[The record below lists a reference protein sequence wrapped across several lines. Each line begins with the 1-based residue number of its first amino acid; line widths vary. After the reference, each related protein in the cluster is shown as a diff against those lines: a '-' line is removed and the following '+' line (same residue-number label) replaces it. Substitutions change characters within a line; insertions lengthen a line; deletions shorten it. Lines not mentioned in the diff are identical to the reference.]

1 MTWLATELLAPE
13 CNDSELRLRFAGILP
28 QTTSFSLVQLDS
40 QLEETLKLSSV
51 SSPAMGRWRR
61 QTNSGAPSDE
71 NGGQSGASNGR
82 RRGRGKGKWHNH
94 PPFRKHEL
102 EHIRSYLHEY
112 RVRAE
117 RVCFGGDGAADVGI
131 PVGEED
137 TYANPTIIAKH
148 TFPALTIDMLCT
160 PYLDLPSSLTAKQ
173 RRIVH
178 ELCVEVGLFHCG
190 AGDRNVPNDR
200 RIVVSIHYDG
210 LEYVDNLSEPVRV
223 PVMRCLPWYYRNDH
237 VNVQDDMEPGSDGES
252 SKRLANANNK
262 FALESTLKGRQAIEA
277 LIDQPGRCLRD
288 AHDAIDFSELIAMDL
303 SQDDVVPNT
312 NGQQDAWMLVDT
324 RERMELCVKEITDS
338 RASEI
343 GLDLECYN
351 RSKYEQATCLIQ
363 LHASG
368 KDYVIDTLAPGVW
381 DAVHLL
387 EPLFGDNDV
396 VKIGHSVT
404 GTDVPS
410 LHRDFGLFLVNC
422 FDTYE
427 AAKVLNLRKQNLAGL
442 CEHYGLKSSAE
453 YLDLKKEYQNCDW
466 RRRPLTEKMI
476 QYGRH
481 DSHFLVKLRKLMI
494 RDITRGELWDK
505 STTDVEEEAMRVAA
519 SLTATLGSPS
529 SDNESDAQEFC
540 RQSLALSDDAGYF
553 TAGEEESGELHT
565 GPKVELSSSEEHRR
579 LVYSAK
585 DLRMHPGLMRV
596 ISLSQEACLKLWKA
610 PREQALKNDAFVNVL
625 KQAAYGTVVWYDCHT
640 KLYQELVRW
649 RDKVAE
655 LEGTYPG
662 AVCSL
667 DMLVL
672 ICKKMPSCHPSL
684 RQIDFFL
691 PTIIADESLGY
702 SQELL
707 SIVAS
712 FRSDCVVS
720 KGDKS
725 VSAVLVR
732 SYKDR
737 ITVGQGEVEGS
748 NASKEENE
756 PTSSS
761 THDNVR
767 RAAILVVVSTALG
780 ALAVFAMRSV
790 MKISKR

>member
-1 MTWLATELLAPE
+1 M
-13 CNDSELRLRFAGILP
+13 
-28 QTTSFSLVQLDS
+28 
-40 QLEETLKLSSV
+40 
-51 SSPAMGRWRR
+51 
-61 QTNSGAPSDE
+61 
-71 NGGQSGASNGR
+71 
-82 RRGRGKGKWHNH
+82 
-94 PPFRKHEL
+94 
-102 EHIRSYLHEY
+102 
-112 RVRAE
+112 
-117 RVCFGGDGAADVGI
+117 CFGGDDAADFGI
-131 PVGEED
+131 PVKDEEYA
-137 TYANPTIIAKH
+137 YANPTIIAKH
-148 TFPALTIDMLCT
+148 TLPALAHDILSA

-200 RIVVSIHYDG
+200 RIVISIHYDG
-210 LEYVDNLSEPVRV
+210 LEYVGNLSEPIRV

-237 VNVQDDMEPGSDGES
+237 VNIQDVEPDSDGES
-252 SKRLANANNK
+252 SERLANSNNK
-262 FALESTLKGRQAIEA
+262 FVFEATLKGRQAIEA

-288 AHDAIDFSELIAMDL
+288 AHDTIDFSELVAMDL
-303 SQDDVVPNT
+303 SQDDVASNT

-324 RERMELCVKEITDS
+324 PDRMELCVKEITDS

-363 LHASG
+363 LHANG

-387 EPLFGDNDV
+387 EPLFGDQDI

-442 CEHYGLKSSAE
+442 CEHYGLRTSAE
-453 YLDLKKEYQNCDW
+453 YLDLKKDYQNCDW
-466 RRRPLTEKMI
+466 RRRPLTEPMI
-476 QYGRH
+476 QYGRY
-481 DSHFLVKLRKLMI
+481 DAHFLVKLRKLMI
-494 RDITRGELWDK
+494 RDLTRGELWDK
-505 STTDVEEEAMRVAA
+505 STTDVEEEAIRVAA
-519 SLTATLGSPS
+519 SLAATLGSPS
-529 SDNESDAQEFC
+529 SDNESDAQDFHL
-540 RQSLALSDDAGYF
+540 QNLAVSDDTGYF
-553 TAGEEESGELHT
+553 TAGEEESGELPR
-565 GPKVELSSSEEHRR
+565 GAREDLSSNEKHRR
-579 LVYSAK
+579 SVHSAK

-625 KQAAYGTVVWYDCHT
+625 KQAAYGTVVWNDGHT

-655 LEGTYPG
+655 VEGTYPG

-667 DMLVL
+667 DLLVS
-672 ICKKMPSCHPSL
+672 ISKKMPSCHPSL
-684 RQIDFFL
+684 RQIDYFL
-691 PTIIADESLGY
+691 PAILADESLGY

-707 SIVAS
+707 SIIGS
-712 FRSDCVVS
+712 FRHDCAVS
-720 KGDKS
+720 NDDEDAA
-725 VSAVLVR
+725 AVLVR
-732 SYKDR
+732 SYEER
-737 ITVGQGEVEGS
+737 IVDERAAVEGS
-748 NASKEENE
+748 IASEEENE
-756 PTSSS
+756 PISSS
-761 THDNVR
+761 SNDNVR
-767 RAAILVVVSTALG
+767 RAAVLVVVSTLLG
-780 ALAVFAMRSV
+780 ALAAFAM
-790 MKISKR
+790 KCTKRPKR

>member
-1 MTWLATELLAPE
+1 MAVMDCAVRLAGLQA
-13 CNDSELRLRFAGILP
+13 FP
-28 QTTSFSLVQLDS
+28 QHHLIFSTRPPAACKQGHQLS
-40 QLEETLKLSSV
+40 NKSP
-51 SSPAMGRWRR
+51 PAMGRWRR
-61 QTNSGAPSDE
+61 RNTSGAPSDE
-71 NGGQSGASNGR
+71 NGGQSGNGR

-102 EHIRSYLHEY
+102 EQIRSYLREY

-117 RVCFGGDGAADVGI
+117 RVCFGGDDAADFGI
-131 PVGEED
+131 PVVDEED
-137 TYANPTIIAKH
+137 AYANPTIIAKH
-148 TFPALTIDMLCT
+148 TLPALAHDILSA

-190 AGDRNVPNDR
+190 AGDRNVANDR
-200 RIVVSIHYDG
+200 RIVISIHYDG
-210 LEYVDNLSEPVRV
+210 LEYVGNLSEPIRV

-237 VNVQDDMEPGSDGES
+237 INIQDVEPGSDGES
-252 SKRLANANNK
+252 SERDANNK
-262 FALESTLKGRQAIEA
+262 FVLESTLKGRQAIET
-277 LIDQPGRCLRD
+277 LIDHPGRCLRD
-288 AHDAIDFSELIAMDL
+288 AHDTIDFSELVAMDL
-303 SQDDVVPNT
+303 SQDDVAPNT

-324 RERMELCVKEITDS
+324 PDRMELCVKEITDS

-363 LHASG
+363 LHANG

-387 EPLFGDNDV
+387 EPLFGDQDI

-427 AAKVLNLRKQNLAGL
+427 AGKVLNLRKQNLAGL
-442 CEHYGLKSSAE
+442 CEHYGLRTSVE
-453 YLDLKKEYQNCDW
+453 YLDLKKDYQNCDW
-466 RRRPLTEKMI
+466 RRRPLTEPMI
-476 QYGRH
+476 QYGRY
-481 DSHFLVKLRKLMI
+481 DAHFLVKLRKLMI
-494 RDITRGELWDK
+494 RDLTRGEFWDK
-505 STTDVEEEAMRVAA
+505 STTDVEEEAIRVAA
-519 SLTATLGSPS
+519 SLAATLGSPS
-529 SDNESDAQEFC
+529 SDNESDAQDFH
-540 RQSLALSDDAGYF
+540 RQNLAVSDDTGYF
-553 TAGEEESGELHT
+553 TAGEEESGELPR
-565 GPKVELSSSEEHRR
+565 GAREDLSSNEKHRR
-579 LVYSAK
+579 SVHSAK

-625 KQAAYGTVVWYDCHT
+625 KQAAYGTVVWNDGHT

-655 LEGTYPG
+655 VEGTYPG

-667 DMLVL
+667 DLLVS
-672 ICKKMPSCHPSL
+672 ISKKMPSCHPSL
-684 RQIDFFL
+684 RQIDYFL
-691 PTIIADESLGY
+691 PAILADESLGY

-707 SIVAS
+707 SIIGS
-712 FRSDCVVS
+712 FRHDCAVS
-720 KGDKS
+720 NDDED
-725 VSAVLVR
+725 VAAVLVR
-732 SYKDR
+732 SYEER
-737 ITVGQGEVEGS
+737 IVDERAAVEGS
-748 NASKEENE
+748 IASEEENE
-756 PTSSS
+756 PILSSS
-761 THDNVR
+761 NDNFR
-767 RAAILVVVSTALG
+767 RAAVLVVVSTVLG
-780 ALAVFAMRSV
+780 ALAVFAMKST
-790 MKISKR
+790 KRPKR